1 MMAIPIS
8 EHVPDLTSVHDISE
22 VEEFLTH
29 SVSWKSLAVTERAQ
43 RMHLQLIDWVIVAVA
58 LIICFFPALFF
69 GKRAGKSTSEFFVSG
84 RSVPWWLAGLSMVAT
99 TFSSDTPNLVTD
111 IVRRTGVA
119 GNWVWWAFVLTGMAT
134 VFFYARLWRRSGV
147 MTDLEFY
154 EIRYSGKAAGFVR
167 GFRSVYLGLFFNCM
181 IMATVNLAACK
192 IAGILFGLER
202 WQTLLAVGVLNV
214 AFATHSGLW
223 GVLVIDMVQ
232 FFIKMT
238 AVIAAAYFAV
248 QLPQVGGLTGM
259 VEKLSALKG
268 PNGLNYLNILPD
280 FTNNWDIAVAVFI
293 MPIAVQ
299 WWAVWYP
306 GAEPG
311 GGSYIAQRML
321 ASKSEKDALGAVL
334 FFNIAHYVLR
344 PWPWILVALCSII
357 VYPQLSDI
365 QHAFPNLDPTLL
377 GHDIAYP
384 AMLKF
389 LPVGFIGLMV
399 GGLVAANSSTIL
411 THLNWGASYLVHDF
425 YRRFIRRVADEKHY
439 VRAGRVATILLFVLS
454 SSLVFF
460 LESAKDAFDIILQ
473 VGAGTGLLY
482 LVRWFWWRVNA
493 WSEVVAMVSSFVV
506 SIVLLILN
514 RNGVHIS
521 THIGLVVTVVFTSFC
536 WILTAFIGPK
546 TDRATL
552 ISFYK
557 LVRPFGPG
565 WEVIRKE
572 AGIAKTEKGSS
583 SENIPMALLG
593 WVAGCTVVWSSLF
606 TVGNFLYGRTEYAVG
621 LLAVFLV
628 SGWVLLYVMNKLW
641 GGGKKTQRKY
651 KVFVAIPMF

>member
-1 MMAIPIS
+1 
-8 EHVPDLTSVHDISE
+8 
-22 VEEFLTH
+22 
-29 SVSWKSLAVTERAQ
+29 
-43 RMHLQLIDWVIVAVA
+43 MHLQLIDWVIVG
-58 LIICFFPALFF
+58 LSLLICFVPALFF
-69 GKRAGKSTSEFFVSG
+69 GRRAGKSTSEFFASG
-84 RSVPWWLAGLSMVAT
+84 RAVPWWLAGLSMVAT

-111 IVRRTGVA
+111 IVRRNGVA
-119 GNWVWWAFVLTGMAT
+119 GNWVWWAFVLTGVAT

-154 EIRYSGKAAGFVR
+154 EIRYSGKAAGVVR
-167 GFRSVYLGLFFNCM
+167 GFRSVYLGLLFNCM

-192 IAGILFGLER
+192 IAGVLFGLER
-202 WQTLLAVGVLNV
+202 WQTLAAVGILNV
-214 AFATHSGLW
+214 VFATHSGLW
-223 GVLVIDMVQ
+223 GVLVIDMIQ

-238 AVIAAAYFAV
+238 AVIAAAYFALQV
-248 QLPQVGGLTGM
+248 PAVGGLHGLIA
-259 VEKLSALKG
+259 KLSTTKG
-268 PNGLNYLNILPD
+268 PGGLNYLNILPD
-280 FTNNWDIAVAVFI
+280 FSNNWDMAIAVFV

-334 FFNIAHYVLR
+334 FFNVAHYVLR

-365 QHAFPNLDPTLL
+365 QAAFPHLDPRLI

-399 GGLVAANSSTIL
+399 GGLIAANSSTIL

-425 YRRFIRRVADEKHY
+425 YRRFIRKDATEAHY
-439 VRAGRVATILLFVLS
+439 VLAGRLVTVLLFVCS
-454 SSLVFF
+454 SALVFV
-460 LESAKDAFDIILQ
+460 LDTAKDAFDVIIQ

-493 WSEVVAMVSSFVV
+493 WCEIAAMISSFGI
-506 SIVLLILN
+506 SLAFLVLA
-514 RNGVHIS
+514 RNGIHVS
-521 THIGLVVTVVFTSFC
+521 THAALLLTIAFTTVCWVFT
-536 WILTAFIGPK
+536 AYVGPE

-552 ISFYK
+552 VAFYTR
-557 LVRPFGPG
+557 VRPFGPG
-565 WEVIRKE
+565 WAAIRTE
-572 AGIAKTEKGSS
+572 AGLDGHAEPSG
-583 SENIPMALLG
+583 ENIPLALVG
-593 WVAGCTVVWSSLF
+593 WVSGCAVIWSALF
-606 TVGNFLYGRTEYAVG
+606 TVGNFLYGRTGAAFG
-621 LLAVFLV
+621 LLGVFVV
-628 SGWVLLYVMNKLW
+628 SGLVLIVIVKRLW
-641 GGGKKTQRKY
+641 ASSSAQ
-651 KVFVAIPMF
+651 